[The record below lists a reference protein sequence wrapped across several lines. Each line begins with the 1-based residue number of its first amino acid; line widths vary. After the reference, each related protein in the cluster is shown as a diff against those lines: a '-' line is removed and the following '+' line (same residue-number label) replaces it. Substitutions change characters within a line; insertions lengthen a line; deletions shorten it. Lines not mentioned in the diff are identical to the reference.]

1 MNRIKSQLL
10 DLLALLPYVI
20 SAILVFYVISAND
33 HIITQKLDSIQDSV
47 DMSDV
52 QINLLIVILIVISS
66 LVTFFVTYFLLK
78 LLAFVFKLGNT
89 YQNKSLYM
97 SLLLGF
103 TIANVFALIFS
114 DLIGLPLDV
123 IKYIT
128 PLIDIGVFAAAFY
141 FLGEN
146 KGKTTPILVV
156 GKLIINL
163 ISWLL

>member
-1 MNRIKSQLL
+1 
-10 DLLALLPYVI
+10 
-20 SAILVFYVISAND
+20 
-33 HIITQKLDSIQDSV
+33 
-47 DMSDV
+47 MSDV